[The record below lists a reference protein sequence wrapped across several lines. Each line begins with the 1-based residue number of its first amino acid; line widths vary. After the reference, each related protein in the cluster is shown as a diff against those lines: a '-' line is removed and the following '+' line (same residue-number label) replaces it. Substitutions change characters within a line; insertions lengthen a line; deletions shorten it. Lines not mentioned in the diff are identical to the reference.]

1 MSYKYIYIAAI
12 VILIAA
18 FNLTLI
24 EVVKGRQGWTYS
36 VGILIALLA
45 LIAFRNRTLKLNKNN
60 SLILACG
67 LFGIALTIVNV
78 LVAGIYAIIGLV
90 LLVITQMIIL
100 SHSKPLWILIGGN
113 PLQKLNDKETKVA
126 AIGLAMILSVAL
138 TFFIKVLWLSNSV

>member
-1 MSYKYIYIAAI
+1 
-12 VILIAA
+12 
-18 FNLTLI
+18 
-24 EVVKGRQGWTYS
+24 
-36 VGILIALLA
+36 
-45 LIAFRNRTLKLNKNN
+45 
-60 SLILACG
+60 LACG